1 MKAIVTG
8 VSGQDGYYMTKL
20 LAQRGQSVLGLTS
33 NLAGAEAQFARQ
45 PVAGLTLAAFDY
57 SLPGEFSRVLDE
69 YQPDLVFNFAAK
81 ATGRGMFDSPHEMG
95 RLNGAFVVDILEALR
110 HSRRRTQISFCQS
123 SSSEMF
129 GNVLETP
136 QSETTAFHPK
146 SPYGA
151 AKLYAHHMIGIY
163 RTTYDLRCCS
173 AILYNHESIRR
184 STQFVTRKI
193 ARSAV
198 SIKLGLADQLPLGS
212 LDICRDWGYAP
223 EYVQAMYL
231 MASAVRPA
239 DYVIATGRLNS
250 VRRLCELAFGH
261 VGLDYRQFVRE
272 DADARRAVESVNLLG
287 DPGKIRR
294 ELGWSAEVGIEAIM
308 VELVD
313 HEMSLLAPA
322 APHP

>member
-1 MKAIVTG
+1 MKAVVTG
-8 VSGQDGYYMTKL
+8 VAGQDGYYMTQL
-20 LAQRGQSVLGLTS
+20 LAHRDIAVLGLTS
-33 NLAGAEAQFARQ
+33 NLEGAEAQFAPQ
-45 PVAGLTLAAFDY
+45 PVAGLTLAEFDY
-57 SLPGEFSRVLDE
+57 SLPGEFSRILDE

-81 ATGRGMFDSPHEMG
+81 ATGQGMFESPHEMG
-95 RLNGAFVVDILEALR
+95 RLNGGFVVDVLEALR
-110 HSRRRTQISFCQS
+110 HSPRRRQISFCQS

-129 GNVLETP
+129 GNVTETP
-136 QSETTAFHPK
+136 QSESTAFRPK

-151 AKLYAHHMIGIY
+151 AKLYAHHMVGIY
-163 RTTYDLRCCS
+163 RTTYDLRCCA
-173 AILYNHESIRR
+173 AILYNHESVRR

-193 ARSAV
+193 ARGAA
-198 SIKLGLADQLPLGS
+198 SIKLGLADQLPLGA

-231 MASAVRPA
+231 MASASQPT

-250 VRRLCELAFGH
+250 VRRLCELAFGQ
-261 VGLDYRQFVRE
+261 VGLDYRQYVRV
-272 DADARRAVESVNLLG
+272 DANARRTVESVNLLG

-313 HEMSLLAPA
+313 HEMNLLKAA
-322 APHP
+322 APKP